1 MFRSARQLTAFRL
14 LVTAPRHH
22 GRCFLDRRVFSTHI
36 QSGRDSVP
44 PHPQVHIKATN
55 SVFVWLI
62 DYEDTTKQNKF
73 KHFLRS
79 RRPKYAK
86 HPHQDENIARNDDI
100 GFNASL
106 HRESTKS
113 FGYVSP
119 VVLNYE
125 LPNERWMVP
134 EVAFLG
140 RSNVGKSSLINA
152 LTKKAGNLAKVS
164 KSPGRT
170 QVRDGRPGMMFRLF
184 DYVDALLVKL
194 CPGRRTFFSP
204 LAFLSTKPWLLAFVL
219 KLYSK

>member
-1 MFRSARQLTAFRL
+1 MFHSAGQLAAFRL

-44 PHPQVHIKATN
+44 PQVHIKATN

-204 LAFLSTKPWLLAFVL
+204 LAFLSTKP
-219 KLYSK
+219 

>member
-1 MFRSARQLTAFRL
+1 MFHSAGQLAAFRL

-22 GRCFLDRRVFSTHI
+22 GRCFLDHRRVFSTHI

-170 QVRDGRPGMMFRLF
+170 QVRDGRPGKFVPRPPPHF
-184 DYVDALLVKL
+184 LLS
-194 CPGRRTFFSP
+194 PP
-204 LAFLSTKPWLLAFVL
+204 LAFLSTKP
-219 KLYSK
+219 